1 MLPQPAPGARAARG
15 NSRPARRNPPVPK
28 ISVWGMRE
36 RPQTEQ
42 ELGVIDLHNADER
55 PDSRFLILPRIIPA
69 LPGNPRA
76 RAEAQRFPGLQQ
88 DQNPLGSA
96 CSLQHPHH
104 VPGGVPFVRAGV
116 PSERFI
122 RSAEVSARA
131 GCDPRGFSACCFD
144 SRGHRRST
152 QRAMTNVFN

>member
-1 MLPQPAPGARAARG
+1 M
-15 NSRPARRNPPVPK
+15 
-28 ISVWGMRE
+28 
-36 RPQTEQ
+36 
-42 ELGVIDLHNADER
+42 IDLHNADER

-96 CSLQHPHH
+96 CSLQHPHLEQSTSLELLIR
-104 VPGGVPFVRAGV
+104 GGVPFVRAGV